1 MSYHYILIVDDEVDI
16 CEKLATCFELEDFIV
31 LTAHSG
37 NKAIDILRLNP
48 QVELIVSDIKM
59 PDGDGLKLID
69 FVKNELDKKVPI
81 IMLSAFSETPEAE
94 LLERGALRLISKPVN
109 IDDLISY
116 IKSL

>member
-1 MSYHYILIVDDEVDI
+1 MNCQLEIKMSYHYILIVDDEVDI
-16 CEKLATCFELEDFIV
+16 C
-31 LTAHSG
+31 AHSG